1 MRVVPNQP
9 TNTKVTVKLL
19 LFVDSRPHSREQIQD
34 IRTYLKQCRAEC
46 PCHLEVINVV
56 EEPYL
61 AEHYKLI
68 ATPTLIKIY
77 PEPRQVLTGHN
88 IVAQLEKLRVR
99 WQSLLPEQLNDSL
112 ESFNLEASKLNDSN
126 STIQTQSANQ
136 SANQSAKLNP
146 VSYASVANSAEMMR
160 LKDEVFRLKQEK
172 EELAEQLRFKDRAIS
187 MLAHDIRNPL
197 TAISIALETLT
208 RTQTSS
214 EGKETAIAPKL
225 FHRLINHA
233 RNQATTMDRLI
244 EDILQGSRGDRD
256 RFHLHRQ
263 SLNLNPLC
271 QDIFKDFAH
280 RLEDKSLELAIDIP
294 NDLPCVYADPERV
307 RQAIVNLLDNAC
319 KYSPEGGT
327 IGVSI
332 LHRTSQ
338 KVQVSISDNG
348 PGIPPENQG
357 HIFDNH
363 FRLKRDRTQTGYGIG
378 LSVCQQLIR
387 AHYGQIWVDSQPPK
401 GSTFHFTLPVYQR

>member
-34 IRTYLKQCRAEC
+34 IRTYLKQWSTEC

-56 EEPYL
+56 EAPYL

-88 IVAQLEKLRVR
+88 IVTQLEKWRDR
-99 WQSLLPEQLNDSL
+99 WQYLLQEQLNDSL
-112 ESFNLEASKLNDSN
+112 ESFKLEGSQLNDS
-126 STIQTQSANQ
+126 SSMIQT
-136 SANQSAKLNP
+136 QSAKLNP
-146 VSYASVANSAEMMR
+146 LSYASVANSAEMMR
-160 LKDEVFRLKQEK
+160 LSDEVFRLKQEK
-172 EELAEQLRFKDRAIS
+172 EELAEQLRFKDQVIA

-197 TAISIALETLT
+197 TAISIGLETLIN
-208 RTQTSS
+208 TQKSI
-214 EGKETAIAPKL
+214 EGKKAAIAPNL

-233 RNQATTMDRLI
+233 RTQAKAIDRLI
-244 EDILQGSRGDRD
+244 EDILQAASRDRD
-256 RFHLHRQ
+256 RFHLHHQ
-263 SLNLNPLC
+263 QLSLNHLC
-271 QDIFKDFAH
+271 QDIFNDFTH
-280 RLEDKSLELAIDIP
+280 RLEDKSLELVTDIP

-307 RQAIVNLLDNAC
+307 RQVIVNLLDNAC
-319 KYSPEGGT
+319 KYSPEGGK
-327 IGVSI
+327 ISVSI

-348 PGIPPENQG
+348 PGIPPENQA
-357 HIFDNH
+357 HIFEDR

-401 GSTFHFTLPVYQR
+401 GSTFHFTLPVYQD